1 MSAQAERR
9 PTPTEAFEVLGHETR
24 LAIIE
29 ELAKP
34 RRTEWRVAGLPFAEL
49 RKAVGVE
56 DAGTF
61 NYHLQALQ
69 DHFVGKLDGEYV
81 LRNAG
86 FYLAGAIRAGT
97 YTERIEPR
105 RTETDQE
112 CPEHEA
118 AIEAV
123 YEDGFFRLECPE
135 HGMISA
141 NALPPGAALGRTM
154 DDLLALADRDT
165 RRMVEKIRE
174 GSCPHCWGPM
184 ETTVPSTP
192 SPRLA
197 EGETTEVLF
206 ARFSCARCGMD
217 AWSPVSIAVLD
228 HPAVVSFY
236 HEHGIDIRKRSTLE
250 ISFQDSS
257 TGTVLTEDPIR
268 IAIEFELSGDVLRLV
283 LDDELAV
290 VDTD

>member
-1 MSAQAERR
+1 MSAHAEQGL
-9 PTPTEAFEVLGHETR
+9 TPTAVFEVLGHETR

-34 RRTEWRVAGLPFAEL
+34 RRTEWRVAGLSFAEL
-49 RKAVGVE
+49 RTAVGVE

-69 DHFVGKLDGEYV
+69 DHFVGKLDGKYV

-105 RTETDQE
+105 RTEIDLE
-112 CPEHEA
+112 CPAHGV

-123 YEDGFFRLECPE
+123 YEQGFFRLECPE
-135 HGMISA
+135 HGMVSA
-141 NALPPGAALGRTM
+141 NALPPGAALGRSM

-165 RRMVEKIRE
+165 RRMTEKIRE
-174 GSCPHCWGPM
+174 GVCPHCWGPM

-197 EGETTEVLF
+197 DGETTEMLF

-217 AWSPVSIAVLD
+217 VWSPATITVLD

-236 HEHGIDIRKRSTLE
+236 HQHGVDIRKRDTLE
-250 ISFQDSS
+250 ISFRDGS
-257 TGTVLTEDPIR
+257 TGTVLGEDPTR
-268 IAIEFELSGDVLRLV
+268 IGVEFELDGDVLRLV
-283 LDDELAV
+283 LDGSLAV
-290 VDTD
+290 VETD